1 LSAIVPTPHR
11 AGLFNSNSR
20 HTTRDIFVRFSLLKH
35 SKRAALYTAFGLIA
49 THAGGQIH
57 HSQDTGQ
64 KVLPK
69 AHADLRRIKVYP
81 V

>member
-1 LSAIVPTPHR
+1 
-11 AGLFNSNSR
+11 
-20 HTTRDIFVRFSLLKH
+20 LLKH